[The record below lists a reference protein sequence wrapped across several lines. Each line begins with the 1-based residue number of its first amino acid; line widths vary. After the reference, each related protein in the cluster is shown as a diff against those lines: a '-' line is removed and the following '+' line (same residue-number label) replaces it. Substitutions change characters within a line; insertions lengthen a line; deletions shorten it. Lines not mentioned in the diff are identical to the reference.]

1 MIDFVE
7 VMQRMKSILLAQS
20 RAKKVLDKDVAIALE
35 LDPLYYAVMKKR
47 KKIPYES
54 LAYFCKKEKISI
66 NWMLLEQKP
75 QYLTS

>member
-7 VMQRMKSILLAQS
+7 VMQRMKSILLPQS
-20 RAKKVLDKDVAIALE
+20 TSKKVLDKDVAIALE

>member
-7 VMQRMKSILLAQS
+7 VMQRMKSILLTQS
-20 RAKKVLDKDVAIALE
+20 TAKKVLDKDVAIALK